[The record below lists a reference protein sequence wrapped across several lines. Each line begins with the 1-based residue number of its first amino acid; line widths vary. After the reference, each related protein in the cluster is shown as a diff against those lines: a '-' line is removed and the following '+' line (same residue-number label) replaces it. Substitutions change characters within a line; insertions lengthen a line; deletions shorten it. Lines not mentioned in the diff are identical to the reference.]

1 MKTMIRLMLPLWR
14 LIQNKWKWRILYLL
28 HAKFMVAVVGIIL
41 DDERHDERRVL
52 LLRHRFWKEDRW
64 GLPSGYAQ
72 RRERLEDALARE
84 IMEETGLSIADV
96 QLVRV
101 ASGFRLWIEV
111 TYRARIAT
119 GGSGASDALRLDR
132 REILDARF
140 FASDELPASLPAPQ
154 REMVAQAQREAVL

>member
-1 MKTMIRLMLPLWR
+1 MLRLILPLWR

-41 DDERHDERRVL
+41 DDERRVL

-72 RRERLEDALARE
+72 RREQLEDTLARE
-84 IMEETGLSIADV
+84 VAEETRLSIADV
-96 QLVRV
+96 RLVRV

-111 TYRARIAT
+111 TYRARIA
-119 GGSGASDALRLDR
+119 GGTLHLDR

-140 FASDELPASLPAPQ
+140 FAPDELPASLPAPQ
-154 REMVAQAQREAVL
+154 REMVARVQREANLQE